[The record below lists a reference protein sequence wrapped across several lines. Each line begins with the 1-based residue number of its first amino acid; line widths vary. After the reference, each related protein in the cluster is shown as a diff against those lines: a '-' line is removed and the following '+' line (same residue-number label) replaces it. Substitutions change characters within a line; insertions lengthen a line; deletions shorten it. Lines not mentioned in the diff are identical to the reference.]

1 MMKYPLRALAV
12 CGPTASGKSA
22 LGIHLAKSLDGEV
35 VNVDSVQV
43 YQGLNIGSAKVSEG
57 ERESVRHHL
66 LDILPPDR
74 QMNAG
79 EYRELAISALHDIS
93 SRGRLPILVGGSG
106 MYLTVLL
113 QGIANV
119 PATPPEVRQAVAA
132 LPPDEQF
139 RELQTVDP
147 VTAAR
152 LHPNDTQRV
161 SRALEIYRLTGRA
174 PSSLFEEH
182 RFSGGEVVALI
193 LVICRNRE
201 DLYERINARSKA
213 MVEGG
218 LLDETKGIMNAYGDI
233 PVLATLGYKQARGVI
248 QGHLGLADLVP
259 EISLHTRRFAK
270 RQMTY
275 LRNEPKK
282 RGWIVQPQSAGGG
295 EVDAG
300 RAQATRRAKEESR
313 AFSALHLS
321 EVELVQRVRER
332 LGAPMERT
340 ELWYVSIG

>member
-1 MMKYPLRALAV
+1 MMNQPLRALAV

-22 LGIHLAKSLDGEV
+22 LGIHLAKSLNGEV
-35 VNVDSVQV
+35 VNIDSVQV
-43 YQGLNIGSAKVSEG
+43 YQGLDIGSAKVSEG
-57 ERESVRHHL
+57 EREGVRHHL

-79 EYRELAISALHDIS
+79 EYRGLALSALHDIS
-93 SRGRLPILVGGSG
+93 SRGRVPILVGGSG

-113 QGIANV
+113 QGIAKV
-119 PATPPEVRQAVAA
+119 PSTPPEVRQAVAA
-132 LPPDEQF
+132 LPPGEQF
-139 RELQTVDP
+139 RELQAVDP
-147 VTAAR
+147 ITAAR

-193 LVICRNRE
+193 LVICRSRE
-201 DLYERINARSKA
+201 ELYERINQRSKA

-218 LLDETKGIMNAYGDI
+218 LLEETKEIMNAYGDI
-233 PVLATLGYKQARGVI
+233 PVLTTLGYKQARDVI
-248 QGHLGLADLVP
+248 QGQLDPAEIVS

-282 RGWIVQPQSAGGG
+282 RGWIVQPQAS
-295 EVDAG
+295 EVKVVAP
-300 RAQATRRAKEESR
+300 ALAPATRRAKEESR